1 MAGKKVE
8 PLEEIV
14 FRDRN
19 KEYGAY
25 FLRKVYKKYTSRSLL
40 ISLGILLICVLLPFF
55 WFKAQNTIKTDTSV
69 TAEFTTLTK
78 PPEEAP
84 PPPPP
89 PPDVQQIE
97 QKVRFTA
104 PVVTTD
110 TIDQG
115 TVFNQDDLKETTT
128 NFAPDTTKTIVV
140 SDTKDQVI
148 EQPEMQVFTIVE
160 EPPTYPGGD
169 VEMFKFLQQNIKY
182 PEVAKE
188 NNIQGIV
195 FIEFVVN
202 GNGAI
207 SDVKRKDGT
216 REVGAGCDEE
226 AIRVVKTM
234 PKWSAGKQSGK
245 NVRVRMVLPVKFKL
259 E

>member
-40 ISLGILLICVLLPFF
+40 ISIGVLLICVLVPFF
-55 WFKAQNTIKTDTSV
+55 WFKAQNTVKTDTNIS
-69 TAEFTTLTK
+69 AEFTNMPK

-89 PPDVQQIE
+89 PPPAEQIE
-97 QKVRFTA
+97 QRVRFTA

-110 TIDQG
+110 TVDQG

-128 NFAPDTTKTIVV
+128 NFAPDTAKNI
-140 SDTKDQVI
+140 SIGETKDQVI

-160 EPPTYPGGD
+160 EAPTYPGGD

-188 NNIQGIV
+188 NNIQGIA
-195 FIEFVVN
+195 FIEFIVN
-202 GNGAI
+202 SNGSI
-207 SDVKRKDGT
+207 SDVKRKEGT
-216 REVGAGCDEE
+216 KEVGAGCDDE
-226 AIRVVKTM
+226 AIRVIRLM
-234 PKWSAGKQSGK
+234 PKWVAGKQSGK